1 MRARYP
7 DRTGFVERD
16 GVKVAFEVFGD
27 GPRTVL
33 LMPSWSIVHSR
44 MWKAQV
50 PYLARHARVVT
61 FDARGNGLSDR
72 PRESAAYESAE
83 FVADALAV
91 LDAVEVEQ
99 ALVVGSSLGAGYAI
113 ELAATAPQRVS
124 ALFLLGPT
132 LANLSGPESAGPGV
146 PEEPVGAEE
155 GPTARPV
162 ESPAIGFHDRP
173 TDPTDWGLYNAHVW
187 RERFPDFVHFFFRQ
201 VLSEPHATKQIED
214 ATSWAMETDGETLVI
229 AEDRNYLAGDR
240 AALMELLSRVHCPA
254 VVVHGSDDH
263 ISPVAVGEALAAAM
277 GADLLVIEGGG
288 HVPQA
293 KDPVAVNLELRRILD
308 RTSAPPRRV
317 FRRARAITRPKRVL
331 YLSSPIGLGHSRR
344 DIAIADE
351 LRRQRPDVQVDWLAQ
366 HPLTDL
372 LERRGERIHPASA
385 HLANESS
392 HLESESGEHDLHAFQ
407 GIRRMDEILVNNFM
421 VFSDLVQDQPYDAWV
436 GDEAW
441 ELDYF
446 LHENPEQKRAPY
458 VWLTDFVGWLPMPD
472 GGDPEAA
479 LTADYNGEMVEQ
491 IARYPQLRDRALF
504 VGNPDD
510 IVPGRLGP
518 ELPEIRD
525 WTQDHFDFVGYVT
538 GFDPADVAD
547 KAAVRA
553 ELGYRPDE
561 QVCIVTVGGSGVG
574 ADLLR
579 RVIAAYPAAK
589 RLVPAL
595 RMIVVAGPRIDATSL
610 PTQPGLEIKAYVHD
624 LYRHLAVCDL
634 AIVQGGLTTT
644 MELAA
649 NRRPFLYVPLR
660 HHFEQN
666 FHVRHRLDRYG
677 AGRRVDYDE
686 IEPDALAKL
695 IAAEVGRTVDYRPV
709 ETDGAR
715 IAAEKLAELL

>member
-1 MRARYP
+1 
-7 DRTGFVERD
+7 
-16 GVKVAFEVFGD
+16 
-27 GPRTVL
+27 
-33 LMPSWSIVHSR
+33 
-44 MWKAQV
+44 
-50 PYLARHARVVT
+50 
-61 FDARGNGLSDR
+61 
-72 PRESAAYESAE
+72 
-83 FVADALAV
+83 
-91 LDAVEVEQ
+91 
-99 ALVVGSSLGAGYAI
+99 LGAGYAI

-124 ALFLLGPT
+124 GLFLLGPT
-132 LANLSGPESAGPGV
+132 VANLSEPEAAEQ
-146 PEEPVGAEE
+146 EESEE
-155 GPTARPV
+155 SEAGPTARPV
-162 ESPAIGFHDRP
+162 ETPAVGFHDRP
-173 TDPTDWGLYNAHVW
+173 TDPRDWGLYNAHVW

-214 ATSWAMETDGETLVI
+214 ATGWAMATDGETLVI
-229 AEDRNYLAGDR
+229 AEDRTYLAGDR
-240 AALMELLSRVHCPA
+240 TALTELLTRVHCPT

-263 ISPVAVGEALAAAM
+263 ISPLAVGEALAEAM
-277 GADLLVIEGGG
+277 GADLLVIEDGG
-288 HVPQA
+288 HLPQA
-293 KDPVAVNLELRRILD
+293 KDPVAVNLELRRLLD
-308 RTSAPPRRV
+308 RTATPPRRV
-317 FRRARAITRPKRVL
+317 VRRARAIARPKRVL

-385 HLANESS
+385 YLANESS

-421 VFSDLVQDQPYDAWV
+421 VFADLVQDQPYDAWV

-441 ELDYF
+441 ELDHF

-472 GGDPEAA
+472 GGDPEAV

-491 IARYPQLRDRALF
+491 IARYPRLRDRALF
-504 VGNPDD
+504 VGNPEDV
-510 IVPGRLGP
+510 VPERLGP
-518 ELPEIRD
+518 QLPEIRD

-547 KAAVRA
+547 TAAVRA

-595 RMIVVAGPRIDATSL
+595 RMIVVAGPRIDTTSL
-610 PTQPGLEIKAYVHD
+610 PTQPGLEIRAYVHD

-644 MELAA
+644 MELTA

-677 AGRRVDYDE
+677 AGRCVDYDE
-686 IEPDALAKL
+686 IEPDALAGL

-715 IAAEKLAELL
+715 IAAEKIAEVL